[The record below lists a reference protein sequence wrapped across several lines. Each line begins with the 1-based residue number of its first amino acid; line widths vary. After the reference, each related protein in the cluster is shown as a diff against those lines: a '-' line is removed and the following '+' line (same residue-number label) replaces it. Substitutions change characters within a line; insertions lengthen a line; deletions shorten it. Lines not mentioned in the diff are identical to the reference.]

1 MILLNDMELTFK
13 IPNFFKKLYIQ
24 VIIGMILGILIG
36 HFYPKIGVSL
46 EPLSKGFIS
55 LIKMLITPI
64 IFGTLV
70 TGIVGL
76 KDLKKVGKLGIKSLI
91 YFEIMSTIALII
103 GMVVGELVR
112 PGNGIHFNLNELSSV
127 PTSSTKVNSVDFLL
141 HIIPNTVFSG
151 FVNGDILQV
160 LLVSILFSVGLLKL
174 KESGEIVLNLIDE
187 ITKVFYEMV
196 RIVTYFA
203 PIGAFGAMGFTIGSY
218 GIETISN
225 LFTLIV
231 SVYSTCIVFVLIGL
245 GMVAEMCGFNIVKLI
260 RYIKD
265 ELLLVLATSSSE
277 VVFPKIMKKMERIG
291 CEKSVVGF
299 VVPTG
304 YGFNLDGT
312 SIYLTMATL
321 FIFQAFNIDM
331 SLQDKLLILFI
342 LMITSKGA
350 AAVTGGGFIILSATL
365 STFNQIPVEALALL
379 LGVDRILSEV
389 RAITNLVGNSV
400 ATIVIAKWENLLDNK
415 KFHEE
420 LNKKHWLK

>member
-127 PTSSTKVNSVDFLL
+127 PTSSTNVNRVDFLL

-174 KESGEIVLNLIDE
+174 KESGEIVKLIDE

-245 GMVAEMCGFNIVKLI
+245 GMVAKMCGFNIMKLV
-260 RYIKD
+260 RYIQD
-265 ELLLVLATSSSE
+265 ELLLVFATGSSE
-277 VVFPKIMKKMERIG
+277 VVLPKIMEKMERIG

-304 YGFNLDGT
+304 YSFNLDGT

-342 LMITSKGA
+342 LMLTSKG

-379 LGVDRILSEV
+379 LGVDRVLSEV

-400 ATIVIAKWENLLDNK
+400 ATVVIAKWENLLNK
-415 KFHEE
+415 KKFNGE
-420 LNKKHWLK
+420 LNKNWMK

>member
-1 MILLNDMELTFK
+1 MIKLTFK
-13 IPNFFKKLYIQ
+13 IPNFFKNLYIQ
-24 VIIGMILGILIG
+24 VIIGMILGILVG
-36 HFYPKIGVSL
+36 NFYPKIGVSL
-46 EPLSKGFIS
+46 EPLSKGFIN

-76 KDLKKVGKLGIKSLI
+76 NDLKKAGKLGIKALI

-112 PGNGIHFNLNELSSV
+112 PGNGLDFNLNELSSV
-127 PTSSTKVNSVDFLL
+127 PTSSNNINSVDFLL

-174 KESGEIVLNLIDE
+174 KGSGNIVLNVIDKT
-187 ITKVFYEMV
+187 TKVFYEIV
-196 RIVTYFA
+196 RTVTYFA
-203 PIGAFGAMGFTIGSY
+203 PIGAFGAMGFTIGSH
-218 GIETISN
+218 GIEAISN
-225 LFTLIV
+225 LFTLVV

-245 GMVAEMCGFNIVKLI
+245 GIVAKMCGFNIVKLI
-260 RYIKD
+260 IYIKD
-265 ELLLVLATSSSE
+265 EVLLVLATSSSE
-277 VVFPKIMKKMERIG
+277 VALPNVMEKMERIG

-304 YGFNLDGT
+304 YSFNLDGT
-312 SIYLTMATL
+312 SVYLTMATL

-342 LMITSKGA
+342 LMLTSKGA
-350 AAVTGGGFIILSATL
+350 AAVTGGGFIVLSATL
-365 STFNQIPVEALALL
+365 STFNQIPIEALTLL

-389 RAITNLVGNSV
+389 RAITNLIGNSV
-400 ATIVIAKWENLLDNK
+400 ATIVIAKWENLLDKK
-415 KFHEE
+415 KFNEE
-420 LNKKHWLK
+420 LNKSIG